1 MVSKVF
7 SGHSFYHACRYVVN
21 KPVAE
26 VLECEGVRGHDFK
39 VMSDDFIIQQQL
51 RPEKEKACFHCSLS
65 FYPGEKLTDELMV
78 RIAKEYLEKMKVIN
92 TQFAITK
99 HTDRRHIHLHIVA
112 NMVDNNGKAIS
123 DSFLGLRGKKI
134 AQQLTNE
141 HKLIQALKKN
151 LDLTNYEALHKS
163 ERSKY
168 KVYEA
173 IMNTLPNCKTM
184 QELEKKLLSQ
194 GIETQYKYKGQTLE
208 KQGVSF
214 KIGEDC
220 FKDSQVDRQFSLGN
234 LEKTLALSQKQ
245 MLEVKPESRKNNN
258 SFLLTKEKQ
267 TDNSTSNTADD
278 IRENNTGKVLEKIVE
293 ILLKPEENIQQTPYE
308 LLKEERQKRKKLSR
322 NRGMRH

>member
-21 KPVAE
+21 KPGAE
-26 VLECEGVRGHDFK
+26 VLECEGVRDHDFR
-39 VMSDDFIIQQQL
+39 VMSDDFIMQQQL

-65 FYPGEKLTDELMV
+65 FYPGEIVSNEKMAN
-78 RIAKEYLEKMKVIN
+78 IAKEYLQKLKVTN
-92 TQFAITK
+92 TQFTITK

-112 NMVDNNGKAIS
+112 NMVDNDGKAIS

-134 AQQLTNE
+134 AQQLTND
-141 HKLIQALKKN
+141 HKLIPALKKN
-151 LDLTNYEALHKS
+151 LELTNYEALHKS
-163 ERSKY
+163 EGNKY
-168 KVYEA
+168 KIYET
-173 IMNTLPNCKTM
+173 IINTLPSCKTM
-184 QELEKKLLSQ
+184 QELEKSLLSQ

-220 FKDSQVDRQFSLGN
+220 FKGSQVDRQFSLGN
-234 LEKTLALSQKQ
+234 LEKTLAFNQKQ
-245 MLEVKPESRKNNN
+245 LLELKAESRVNSKNT
-258 SFLLTKEKQ
+258 LLTKEKQ
-267 TDNSTSNTADD
+267 TEYFLGSTDNSHTND
-278 IRENNTGKVLEKIVE
+278 TGKGLEKIVE
-293 ILLKPEENIQQTPYE
+293 ILLKPEENLQQTPYE

>member
-21 KPVAE
+21 KPGAE

-39 VMSDDFIIQQQL
+39 VMSDDFIMQQQL
-51 RPEKEKACFHCSLS
+51 RPGKEKACFHCCLS
-65 FYPGEKLTDELMV
+65 FYPGEIVSDEKMAN
-78 RIAKEYLEKMKVIN
+78 IAREYLQKLNITD

-112 NMVDNNGKAIS
+112 NMVDNNAKAIS

-141 HKLIQALKKN
+141 YKLIPAVKKN

-163 ERSKY
+163 ERIKY
-168 KVYEA
+168 KIYQ
-173 IMNTLPNCKTM
+173 IITGTLPGCKTM
-184 QELEKKLLSQ
+184 QELEKSLLSQ
-194 GIETQYKYKGQTLE
+194 GVETQYKYKSQTSE

-214 KIGEDC
+214 KMGDYS
-220 FKDSQVDRQFSLGN
+220 FKGSQVDRQFSLGN
-234 LEKTLALSQKQ
+234 LEKTLALNQKQ
-245 MLEVKPESRKNNN
+245 MLQTPEVVRDN
-258 SFLLTKEKQ
+258 SNPLVTKEKQ
-267 TDNSTSNTADD
+267 IYNPTSRTTVD
-278 IRENNTGKVLEKIVE
+278 IESNDIGKGLEKIVE
-293 ILLKPEENIQQTPYE
+293 ILLKPEENIQQRPYE
-308 LLKEERQKRKKLSR
+308 LLKEDRQKRKKLSR